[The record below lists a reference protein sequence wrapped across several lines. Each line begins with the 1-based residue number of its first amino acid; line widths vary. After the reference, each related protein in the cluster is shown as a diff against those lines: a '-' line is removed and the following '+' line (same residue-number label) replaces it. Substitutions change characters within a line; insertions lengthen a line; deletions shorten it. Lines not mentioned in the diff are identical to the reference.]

1 MQNETLESVTQAIS
15 YEGYDM
21 TAKVPNGKIAA
32 GIIGL
37 VVILAFVIATIILI
51 RKKQKLVP
59 VFIRFLRKKTV
70 KLHKRA
76 FAYSPISFTEITSE
90 VRAVFPLWKV
100 TVLPAAR

>member
-37 VVILAFVIATIILI
+37 VVILAFVIATII
-51 RKKQKLVP
+51 
-59 VFIRFLRKKTV
+59 
-70 KLHKRA
+70 
-76 FAYSPISFTEITSE
+76 
-90 VRAVFPLWKV
+90 
-100 TVLPAAR
+100 